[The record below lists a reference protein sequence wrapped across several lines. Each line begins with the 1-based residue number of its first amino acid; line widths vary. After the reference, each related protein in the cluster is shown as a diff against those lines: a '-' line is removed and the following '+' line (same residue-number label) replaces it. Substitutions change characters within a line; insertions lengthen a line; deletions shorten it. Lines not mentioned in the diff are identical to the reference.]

1 MKADEVTPEEMQEQK
16 QEKKRDPNNPC
27 LFCQDPRGV
36 SLEHELAYS
45 ARDSYAASPGHTLVI
60 PRRHV
65 ASFFDLNPEEINA
78 CMELINEEKKLIDA
92 EFQPDGY
99 NIGVNVGPAAG
110 QSILHVHIHIIP
122 RYQGDV
128 ENPQGGVRHV
138 IPKKGHYTR

>member
-1 MKADEVTPEEMQEQK
+1 MSVEAT

-27 LFCQDPRGV
+27 LFCGDPRGV
-36 SLEHELAYS
+36 SLQNELAYS
-45 ARDSYAASPGHTLVI
+45 ARDSYAVSPGHSVVI

-65 ASFFDLNPEEINA
+65 ASFFDLTSDEIAA
-78 CMELINEEKKLIDA
+78 CMALIQQEKQRIDD
-92 EFQPDGY
+92 EFKPDGY

-122 RYQGDV
+122 RYKGDV

-138 IPKKGHYTR
+138 LPQKAHYTR